1 MRNYISRQFF
11 LVLCLAPGVAAI
23 AQVPL
28 PGTYGYT
35 SAQST
40 PSAPAAVIPG
50 QYVGGNTINNG
61 TSSPLPGS
69 TGTYNSVM
77 GKGAGGGSEYRNL
90 PISVAD
96 AKTRVEELKNLVQIS
111 RPQEVQDRVSNTSDW
126 LADLADA
133 HNKLA
138 NVFGRQDTMKAQ
150 SATERQTASKF
161 AHLKNEVQ
169 LLKADLLIKQN
180 RVPEALNP
188 LVEIVVNEPKGSA
201 GVAAYAK
208 LKEVGFAEDVPEA
221 ALTQTTPAPAAVP
234 QPIATGAGQHV
245 MVSVKASP
253 LNAKSAPTK
262 AIKKVGASAR
272 TTTVISR

>member
-1 MRNYISRQFF
+1 MRNFISRQFF
-11 LVLCLAPGVAAI
+11 LVLCLTQGVAAI

-28 PGTYGYT
+28 PGTSGYT
-35 SAQST
+35 SAQ
-40 PSAPAAVIPG
+40 SAPAAVIPG
-50 QYVGGNTINNG
+50 QYVGGNTVNNG

-69 TGTYNSVM
+69 TGTYNSAL
-77 GKGAGGGSEYRNL
+77 GKGGNGGSEYRNL

-208 LKEVGFAEDVPEA
+208 LKEIGFAEDVPEA
-221 ALTQTTPAPAAVP
+221 AVTQTTPPPATVP

-253 LNAKSAPTK
+253 VNAKSGATK
-262 AIKKVGASAR
+262 AVKKVGSASAR
-272 TTTVISR
+272 TTTIISR